1 MHTVLDATSS
11 QLDFSVEVVAMTVL
25 CIQPQIY

>member
-25 CIQPQIY
+25 